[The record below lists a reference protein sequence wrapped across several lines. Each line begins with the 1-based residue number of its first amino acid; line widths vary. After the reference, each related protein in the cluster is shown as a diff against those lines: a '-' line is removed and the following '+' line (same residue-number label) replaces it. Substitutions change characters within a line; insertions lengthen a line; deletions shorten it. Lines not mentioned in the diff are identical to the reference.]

1 MRVNTIA
8 WLGQSIIDL
17 ESTMAINTWIEIFAT
32 LAGLIYIVF
41 LIREKVIC
49 WPFGIAGSLLSIYLF
64 IDGKLYSEAF
74 LYFYYVLMGVWGW
87 VRWSKREAA
96 HENPV
101 VRYGLP
107 AHGIIVL
114 VSTLG
119 AVALG
124 TFFSTYTDA
133 QRPYIDA
140 FTTMFSFAATYME
153 VKKVLETWIYWI
165 VLNIASI
172 WLYMDRSLDIYAALI
187 CVYAVLSVWGL
198 IQWRRAYQAQGVAS

>member
-1 MRVNTIA
+1 
-8 WLGQSIIDL
+8 
-17 ESTMAINTWIEIFAT
+17 MAINTWIEIFAT
-32 LAGLIYIVF
+32 LSGLIYIIF
-41 LIREKVIC
+41 LIRENIIC

-74 LYFYYVLMGVWGW
+74 LYFYYVVMGGWGW
-87 VRWSKREAA
+87 IRWSQRDAIND
-96 HENPV
+96 NPV
-101 VRYGLP
+101 VRYALP
-107 AHGIIVL
+107 THGGIIVL
-114 VSTLG
+114 SSLG

-153 VKKVLETWIYWI
+153 VKKVLETWFYWI
-165 VLNIASI
+165 VLNLASI

-187 CVYAVLSVWGL
+187 CVYAVMSVWGL
-198 IQWRRAYQAQGVAS
+198 IQWTRVYRQQPGVS

>member
-1 MRVNTIA
+1 MAVNT
-8 WLGQSIIDL
+8 LV
-17 ESTMAINTWIEIFAT
+17 EILAT
-32 LAGLIYIVF
+32 LAGLTYIIF
-41 LIREKVIC
+41 LIREQVIA

-74 LYFYYVLMGVWGW
+74 LYGFYVIAGIWGW
-87 VRWSKREAA
+87 IRWSRRVAMDHNPVIRYRHAA
-96 HENPV
+96 H
-101 VRYGLP
+101 GM
-107 AHGIIVL
+107 IIV
-114 VSTLG
+114 
-119 AVALG
+119 VASLFALALA

-140 FTTMFSFAATYME
+140 FTTAFSFAATYME

-165 VLNIASI
+165 VLNVASI

-198 IQWRRAYQAQGVAS
+198 IQWTRIYRQQALVR